1 MVEYYPQIKLAHVAT
16 VFSSGTLFLIR
27 GLLVQTGRSDWALSA
42 TPRYLSYAID
52 TALLIAALMLLTILP
67 AASYANGW
75 LAAKVTLLLVYI
87 VLGSFALK
95 RAATQRNRFGYFV
108 AALLI
113 YGFML
118 TIAWAHQPLGL
129 LSSWPGS

>member
-42 TPRYLSYAID
+42 SLRYLSYAID

-95 RAATQRNRFGYFV
+95 RARTQRKRLWFFA
-108 AALLI
+108 AALLT

-118 TIAWAHQPLGL
+118 TIAWTHQPLGL
-129 LSSWPGS
+129 LSS